1 MSPLDHAASRRAV
14 LQAGGGLTLAFL
26 FGGRANAQDA
36 SPLRKLEAAA
46 AAADGSP
53 AFAPN
58 AFIRIDGTG
67 PVRLVIPNVD
77 MGQGI
82 YATEAALMA
91 EELEVGLG
99 QVVVE
104 HAPPIEPLY
113 QTSLL
118 KSQITGGSTSV
129 RAFYN
134 GLRQAGAA
142 ARTMLVAAAAERWGV
157 EPASLTARDG
167 RVSHVESGRSATYN
181 ELAGAAAKQ
190 PVPDLEKIALKDPKD
205 FRLLG
210 TPFRR
215 VDTAEKVDGRLK
227 FGIDAAVEG
236 MQVATLAL
244 CPHVGGSVKTLD
256 VEAARKIPGVRDV
269 IRIDGGVAVAG
280 AHFWAAKTGLEAL
293 NVEWEAGPNADFSTA
308 SMFEAMDRTSRD
320 GKALVAESEGDVA
333 KAAGRKIE
341 VVYRLPMLAHAAMEP
356 LNAVVHVRPDACEI
370 WVGTQVPVRAVQVA
384 ARLTGLREDQII
396 LHQHYLGGGFGRR
409 LEVDSIETAV
419 KFAKQVPYPLKLVW
433 TREEDI
439 QHDVPRPAYLDRLSA
454 TLGDDGYP
462 VAFTDRVTGASVPAR
477 WAPVI
482 LREDGFDPDT
492 TECAAEMIYHVPN
505 RHVEWAPY
513 ETPKALPIGWWR
525 GVGPTHNLFTVES
538 FFDELAHAA
547 GKDPV
552 EYRLKLLEKNPRAA
566 ATLKDAAAKI
576 GWGGAL
582 GPRRGRGIAT
592 GAPFGS
598 WVTAAVE
605 VEVSPQGEVRITRAV
620 SSLDCGLVMNP
631 NTVEAQIQGGLVFG
645 WTMAL
650 YGALTYENGAAQQSN
665 FHDYRMMRMNE
676 TPLIEVSILKSGEA
690 PGGVGEVGTAIA
702 APALANAIFAATGV
716 RIRELP
722 IDRKLLIENGDAQKR
737 NLTETLPPAA
747 PKRDLASA
755 AAATG
760 GA

>member
-1 MSPLDHAASRRAV
+1 MSAPVFATPSRRLV
-14 LQAGGGLTLAFL
+14 LQAGGGLSLAFL
-26 FGGRANAQDA
+26 FGARVSAQDA
-36 SPLRKLEAAA
+36 SPQAKLEAAA
-46 AAADGSP
+46 AGDAT
-53 AFAPN
+53 FAPN
-58 AFIRIDGTG
+58 AFIRIDKTG

-99 QVVVE
+99 QVMVE

-113 QTSLL
+113 QTPLF

-129 RAFYN
+129 RAFYK
-134 GLRQAGAA
+134 GLRQVGAA
-142 ARTMLVAAAAERWGV
+142 ARTMLVGAAAQQWGV
-157 EPASLTARDG
+157 PPESLKAENGKVIDAANN
-167 RVSHVESGRSATYN
+167 RSATYG
-181 ELAGAAAKQ
+181 ELAEAAAKQ
-190 PVPDLEKIALKDPKD
+190 PVPDLEKVALKDPKD
-205 FRLLG
+205 FKLLG
-210 TPFRR
+210 TAFRR
-215 VDTAEKVDGRLK
+215 VDTAAKVDGTME
-227 FGIDAAVEG
+227 FGIDTKVEG

-244 CPHVGGSVKTLD
+244 CPHVGGKVKSLKIE
-256 VEAARKIPGVRDV
+256 EAKKIPGVRDV
-269 IRIDGGVAVAG
+269 IQIDGGVAVSG
-280 AHFWAAKTGLEAL
+280 KHFWAAKMGLEAL
-293 NVEWEAGPNADFSTA
+293 EIEWDAGPHADFSTESHFKA
-308 SMFEAMDRTSRD
+308 LDETSRN
-320 GKALVAESEGDVA
+320 GKALVAAAEGDVA
-333 KAAGRKIE
+333 KVTGKKIE
-341 VVYRLPMLAHAAMEP
+341 AVYRLPMLAHAAMEP
-356 LNAVVHVRPDACEI
+356 LNATVHVRPDACEI
-370 WVGTQVPVRAVQVA
+370 WVGTQVPVRAVQIAAKVA
-384 ARLTGLREDQII
+384 GLREDQVV

-433 TREEDI
+433 TREEDM
-439 QHDVPRPAYLDRLSA
+439 QHDVPRPAYLDRMTA
-454 TLGDDGYP
+454 TLGSDGYP
-462 VAFTDRVTGASVPAR
+462 LAFTDRVTGASVAAR

-482 LREDGFDPDT
+482 LRKDGFDSDT
-492 TECAAEMIYHVPN
+492 TECAAEMVYHVPN
-505 RHVEWAPY
+505 THVEWAPFQMP
-513 ETPKALPIGWWR
+513 EALPIGWWR

-576 GWGGAL
+576 GWGEKL
-582 GPRRGRGIAT
+582 GPRKGRGVAT

-605 VEVSPQGEVRITRAV
+605 VEVSPQGEIRIVKAV
-620 SSLDCGLVMNP
+620 TSVDCGVMMNP
-631 NTVEAQIQGGLVFG
+631 NTVEAQMQGGLIFG

-676 TPLIEVSILKSGEA
+676 TPHVEVSLIKSSEA

-702 APALANAIFAATGV
+702 APALTNAIFAATGV

-722 IDRKLLIENGDAQKR
+722 IDRKLLIESGDAQKR
-737 NLTETLPPAA
+737 TVTERAA
-747 PKRDLASA
+747 PKRELA

-760 GA
+760 DAS

>member
-1 MSPLDHAASRRAV
+1 MNAFDHAASRRAV
-14 LQAGGGLTLAFL
+14 LQAGGGLTLAFF
-26 FGGRANAQDA
+26 FGARATAQDA
-36 SPLRKLEAAA
+36 SPQAKLEAAA

-58 AFIRIDGTG
+58 AFIRIDRTG

-82 YATEAALMA
+82 YATEAAMIA

-113 QTSLL
+113 QTPLF

-129 RAFYN
+129 RAFYK
-134 GLRQAGAA
+134 GLRQVGAA
-142 ARTMLVAAAAERWGV
+142 ARAMLVAAAAEQWGV
-157 EPASLTARDG
+157 DPSSLKAENGKVIDAAN
-167 RVSHVESGRSATYN
+167 GRSATYG
-181 ELAGAAAKQ
+181 ELAEAAAKQ
-190 PVPDLEKIALKDPKD
+190 PAPDLEKVALKEPKD
-205 FRLLG
+205 FKLLG

-215 VDTAEKVDGRLK
+215 IDTADKTNGRLP
-227 FGIDAAVEG
+227 FGIDAKVEG

-244 CPHVGGSVKTLD
+244 CPHAGGKVKSLD
-256 VEAARKIPGVRDV
+256 AEAARKVAGVKDV
-269 IRIDGGVAVAG
+269 IQIEGGVAVSG
-280 AHFWAAKTGLEAL
+280 AHFWAAKMGLEAL
-293 NVEWEAGPNADFSTA
+293 DVEWEAGPNAEFSTA
-308 SMFEAMDRTSRD
+308 SLFKAMDETSRT
-320 GKALVAESEGDVA
+320 GKALVAAAEGDVA
-333 KAAGRKIE
+333 KVSGKKVEA
-341 VVYRLPMLAHAAMEP
+341 VYKLPMLAHATMEP

-384 ARLTGLREDQII
+384 ARVTGLREDQII

-433 TREEDI
+433 TREEDM
-439 QHDVPRPAYLDRLSA
+439 QHDVPRPAYLDRMSA
-454 TLGDDGYP
+454 TLGPDGYP
-462 VAFTDRVTGASVPAR
+462 LAFTDRVTGSSVAAR

-482 LREDGFDPDT
+482 LRKDGFDSDT
-492 TECAAEMIYHVPN
+492 TECAAEMVYHVPN
-505 RHVEWAPY
+505 THVEWAPFDMP
-513 ETPKALPIGWWR
+513 EALPIGWWR

-576 GWGGAL
+576 GWGGKTAT
-582 GPRRGRGIAT
+582 RRGRGVAT

-598 WVTAAVE
+598 WTTAAVE
-605 VEVSPQGEVRITRAV
+605 VEVSPQGEIRILKAV
-620 SSLDCGLVMNP
+620 CAVDCGIMMNP
-631 NTVEAQIQGGLVFG
+631 NTIEAQIQGGLVFG

-676 TPLIEVSILKSGEA
+676 VPHIDVSLIKSGEA
-690 PGGVGEVGTAIA
+690 PGGIGEVGTAIA
-702 APALANAIFAATGV
+702 APALTNAIFAATGV

-722 IDRKLLIENGDAQKR
+722 IDRKLLIENGDAQKKT
-737 NLTETLPPAA
+737 LTRRETPA
-747 PKRDLASA
+747 PRDVA
-755 AAATG
+755 AAAVVG
-760 GA
+760 GAS

>member
-1 MSPLDHAASRRAV
+1 MSAPVFATPSRRLV
-14 LQAGGGLTLAFL
+14 LQAGGGLSLAFL
-26 FGGRANAQDA
+26 FGPRATAQDA
-36 SPLRKLEAAA
+36 SPQAKLEAAA
-46 AAADGSP
+46 AGDAT
-53 AFAPN
+53 FAPN
-58 AFIRIDGTG
+58 AFIRIDKTG

-82 YATEAALMA
+82 YATEAALIA

-113 QTSLL
+113 QTPLF

-129 RAFYN
+129 RAFYK
-134 GLRQAGAA
+134 GLRQVGAA
-142 ARTMLVAAAAERWGV
+142 ARTMLVGAAAQQWGV
-157 EPASLTARDG
+157 SPDSLKAENGKIIDAANN
-167 RVSHVESGRSATYN
+167 RVATYG
-181 ELAGAAAKQ
+181 ELAEAAAKQ
-190 PVPDLEKIALKDPKD
+190 PVPDLEKVALKDPKD
-205 FRLLG
+205 FKLLG
-210 TPFRR
+210 TAFRR
-215 VDTAEKVDGRLK
+215 VDTAAKVDGTME
-227 FGIDAAVEG
+227 FGIDSKVEG

-244 CPHVGGSVKTLD
+244 CPHAGGKVKSLKI
-256 VEAARKIPGVRDV
+256 EEARKVPGVRDV
-269 IRIDGGVAVAG
+269 IQIDGGVAVSG
-280 AHFWAAKTGLEAL
+280 KHFWAAKMGLEAL
-293 NVEWEAGPNADFSTA
+293 EIEWDEGPNANFSTPEHFKA
-308 SMFEAMDRTSRD
+308 LDETSRN
-320 GKALVAESEGDVA
+320 GKALVAAAEGDVTKVSGKRVEA
-333 KAAGRKIE
+333 
-341 VVYRLPMLAHAAMEP
+341 VYRLPMLAHAAMEP
-356 LNAVVHVRPDACEI
+356 LNATVHVRPDACEI
-370 WVGTQVPVRAVQVA
+370 WVGTQVPVRAVQIAAKVA
-384 ARLTGLREDQII
+384 GLREDQVI

-433 TREEDI
+433 TREEDM
-439 QHDVPRPAYLDRLSA
+439 QHDVPRPAYLDRMTA
-454 TLGDDGYP
+454 TLGDDGFP
-462 VAFTDRVTGASVPAR
+462 LAFTDRVTGASVAAR

-482 LREDGFDPDT
+482 LRKDGFDSDT
-492 TECAAEMIYHVPN
+492 TECAAEMVYHVPN
-505 RHVEWAPY
+505 THVEWAPFQMP
-513 ETPKALPIGWWR
+513 EALPIGWWR

-576 GWGGAL
+576 GWGEKL
-582 GPRRGRGIAT
+582 RPRRGRGIAT

-598 WVTAAVE
+598 FTTAAVE
-605 VEVSPQGEVRITRAV
+605 VEVSPQGEIRIVKAV
-620 SSLDCGLVMNP
+620 TSVDCGVMMNP
-631 NTVEAQIQGGLVFG
+631 NTVEAQMQGGLIFG

-676 TPLIEVSILKSGEA
+676 TPHVEVSLIKSSEA

-702 APALANAIFAATGV
+702 APALTNAIFAATGV

-722 IDRKLLIENGDAQKR
+722 IDRKLLIESGDAQKR
-737 NLTETLPPAA
+737 NVTERAA
-747 PKRDLASA
+747 PKRELA

-760 GA
+760 DAS